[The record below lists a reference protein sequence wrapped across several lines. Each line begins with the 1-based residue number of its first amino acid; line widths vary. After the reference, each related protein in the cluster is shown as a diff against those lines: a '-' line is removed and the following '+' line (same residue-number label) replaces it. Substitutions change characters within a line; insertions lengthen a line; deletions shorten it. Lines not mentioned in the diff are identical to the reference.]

1 MLLMVQACFDA
12 EPADGRPVELSFTG
26 EGEPLL
32 NWKNTTACAEEAA
45 RRHAGAIT
53 AIRYC
58 FSGIG
63 AAQLLARAQ
72 HSRLPVRL
80 QLSLHTARQAVRDQL
95 IPRSQ
100 PLDVILNALRSNETQ
115 FSAIELNV
123 VLLDGINDT
132 DDDLSALSAW
142 GDPKW
147 PVLLNPLLAD
157 GLEVIA
163 DKSAH
168 FAQALRTAG
177 REVKAY
183 SHIGSRISR
192 QRIYPLMSAAPM
204 RIGPDVTK
212 AA

>member
-1 MLLMVQACFDA
+1 MVQACFDA

-32 NWKNTTACAEEAA
+32 NWKSTTSCAEEAA

-63 AAQLLARAQ
+63 AVQLLGRAR
-72 HSRLPVRL
+72 HSQLPVRL
-80 QLSLHTARQAVRDQL
+80 QLSLHAARQPVRDQL

-100 PLDVILNALRSNETQ
+100 SLDLILKALRSHESQ

-132 DDDLSALSAW
+132 EDDLRALSEW

-147 PVLLNPLLAD
+147 PVLLNPRLAD
-157 GLEVIA
+157 GREIVA
-163 DKSAH
+163 RETTH
-168 FAQALRTAG
+168 FAQSLRASG
-177 REVKAY
+177 RAVKVY
-183 SHIGSRISR
+183 STIGSLISR
-192 QRIYPLMSAAPM
+192 QHLYPLMSAATPE
-204 RIGPDVTK
+204 PDASK